1 MDYGVHL
8 EQFMYDFVN
17 EAEQYDELWADQLR
31 SLFTSVCLVY
41 GIEADTYRCDR
52 MLEYI
57 YDSISHIIDISYENF
72 YNDMIKYIV

>member
-1 MDYGVHL
+1 MDYGVRL

-17 EAEQYDELWADQLR
+17 EAEQCDELWISQLR
-31 SLFTSVCLVY
+31 SLFISVCLVC

-57 YDSISHIIDISYENF
+57 YDSISHIIDISCEDF

>member
-17 EAEQYDELWADQLR
+17 KVEQYDELWADQLR
-31 SLFTSVCLVY
+31 SLFTSVCLVC

-57 YDSISHIIDISYENF
+57 YDTISHMIDIDYKDF
-72 YNDMIKYIV
+72 YNRMVEYIV